1 MSQTPFGKLGRLMS
15 KFIEMSQRDNN
26 DDVGKEYVFLMWATR
41 RKMEGEGHGTEG
53 GTQNRCNIA
62 GVV

>member
-1 MSQTPFGKLGRLMS
+1 MS
-15 KFIEMSQRDNN
+15 KFIEMSQRNNN